1 MSEHKIKILA
11 VDDNIV
17 NIKVLSQYLI
27 KQNYEVITAESGEEA
42 IEIFK
47 SDRPDII
54 LMDIMMGGM
63 NGLEATAK
71 IKALSGDTWV
81 PVIFMS
87 ALASEEDKIKGLDV
101 GGDDYIT
108 KPIEF
113 NILGAKLKAVQRISD
128 IQHKLSD
135 TMYEL
140 RQYKKAEEREQEMAY
155 DLMETLFE
163 KGHVLAGQEFHI
175 WHIPATLFSG
185 DLIVA
190 NKSDNNRLYLLH
202 ADSTGHGLTAA
213 LPLLPV
219 SQTFY
224 QMSNKGFTIGQIAR
238 EMNKQLKFIMP
249 INRFVAVT
257 LLLLD
262 LTNNIVEIW
271 NGGNPTVFVVNEDK
285 EIVRNFASNHLALGI
300 LPDESF
306 DGKTEF
312 ICCEG
317 NNSIVLYSDGLIEAE
332 NSDGVSF
339 DENMLLDILKTEND
353 AATLRNNI
361 VDAVTNHL
369 DGGKAHD
376 DMSLIVVNTQSS
388 SGDSS
393 V

>member
-1 MSEHKIKILA
+1 MRLP
-11 VDDNIV
+11 
-17 NIKVLSQYLI
+17 L
-27 KQNYEVITAESGEEA
+27 
-42 IEIFK
+42 
-47 SDRPDII
+47 R
-54 LMDIMMGGM
+54 
-63 NGLEATAK
+63 
-71 IKALSGDTWV
+71 
-81 PVIFMS
+81 
-87 ALASEEDKIKGLDV
+87 KIKGLDV

-135 TMYEL
+135 TMVEL
-140 RQYKKAEEREQEMAY
+140 QQYKKAEEREQEMAY
-155 DLMETLFE
+155 DLMESLFE
-163 KGHVLAGQEFHI
+163 KGHHLAGEEFHI

-190 NKSDNNRLYLLH
+190 NKSDNNRLYILH

-224 QMSNKGFTIGQIAR
+224 QMSNKGFSIGQIAR
-238 EMNKQLKFIMP
+238 EMNKQLKFMMP

-257 LLLLD
+257 LMLLD
-262 LTNNIVEIW
+262 LENNVVEIW

-285 EIVRNFASNHLALGI
+285 EVVKKFDSNHLALGI
-300 LPDESF
+300 LPNESF

-317 NNSIVLYSDGLIEAE
+317 NNTIVLYSDGLIEAE
-332 NSDGVSF
+332 NSEGVTF
-339 DENMLLDILKTEND
+339 DENMLLDVLKTDNS

-361 VDAVTNHL
+361 VDAVTEHL

-376 DMSLIVVNTQSS
+376 DMSLIVVNTQ
-388 SGDSS
+388 
-393 V
+393 

>member
-1 MSEHKIKILA
+1 MSEAKVKILA

-42 IEIFK
+42 IEKFQ
-47 SDRPDII
+47 SEAPEII

-63 NGLEATAK
+63 SGLEATAK
-71 IKALSGDTWV
+71 IKALSGDAWV

-128 IQHKLSD
+128 IQSKLSA
-135 TMYEL
+135 TMSEL
-140 RQYKKAEEREQEMAY
+140 RQYKNAEEREQEMAY
-155 DLMETLFE
+155 DLMESLFDT
-163 KGHVLAGQEFHI
+163 GHLEGHDFHV
-175 WHIPATLFSG
+175 WHIPATRFSG

-190 NKSDNNRLYLLH
+190 EKHSDHRFYLLH

-224 QMSNKGFTIGQIAR
+224 HMAKKGYSIGQIAKR
-238 EMNKQLKFIMP
+238 MNKQLKFIMP
-249 INRFVAVT
+249 INRFVAIT
-257 LLLLD
+257 LLLVD
-262 LTNNIVEIW
+262 FKNNVVETWI
-271 NGGNPTVFVVNEDK
+271 GGNPPVFVTNENK
-285 EIVRNFASNHLALGI
+285 EVIKCFKSTHLALGI

-306 DGKTEF
+306 DETTEF
-312 ICCEG
+312 VSCEG
-317 NNSIVLYSDGLIEAE
+317 NNAVVLYSDGLIEAE
-332 NSDGVSF
+332 NTAGVAF
-339 DENMLLDILKTEND
+339 DEGMLLDVLKTEVN
-353 AATLRNNI
+353 ASTLRNNI
-361 VDAVTNHL
+361 VDAVTSHL
-369 DGGKAHD
+369 DGEKAHD
-376 DMSLIVVNTQSS
+376 DISLIVLNTQNNIIA
-388 SGDSS
+388 
-393 V
+393 